1 MTKKGRRE
9 QKGSSLILVVCVMA
23 FVTAVCLMILLTV
36 YSLNRRMKL
45 AEYREQCR
53 IMAESV
59 SLWISDELTA
69 PIYRERPKDPEASL
83 FDYVGYEIMDPK
95 EGWPNYDPEGG
106 EDHGMDQAARRF
118 VLQTDD
124 AWPEAGGEVHLKVYW
139 TKEEPGVRLYVEVTC
154 SLNRASSSVNR
165 VFCGM
170 AVEDEGEEKPEDQQ
184 EEGSLEETAT
194 PSEASGKNEGGGEDE
209 REEEETEGQRMWKW
223 EPLGREF
230 EQ

>member
-59 SLWISDELTA
+59 NLWISDELTT

-83 FDYVGYEIMDPK
+83 FDYAVKTMEWI
-95 EGWPNYDPEGG
+95 
-106 EDHGMDQAARRF
+106 RR
-118 VLQTDD
+118 
-124 AWPEAGGEVHLKVYW
+124 
-139 TKEEPGVRLYVEVTC
+139 PGV
-154 SLNRASSSVNR
+154 S
-165 VFCGM
+165 FCRQTMHGR
-170 AVEDEGEEKPEDQQ
+170 KR
-184 EEGSLEETAT
+184 
-194 PSEASGKNEGGGEDE
+194 EA
-209 REEEETEGQRMWKW
+209 R
-223 EPLGREF
+223 F
-230 EQ
+230 I